1 MSTFLTF
8 MERPCIRLDT
18 EWRLFLQMFLRKR
31 LSEEV
36 KGTRV
41 RWDSRTLS
49 FVAYVIDT
57 VSVSV
62 SLLKKFQVNNSW
74 CLRQPIANTPTAW
87 PLSLRHRNETESDE
101 HAS

>member
-1 MSTFLTF
+1 
-8 MERPCIRLDT
+8 MECPCIRLDT

-36 KGTRV
+36 KGTYV

-62 SLLKKFQVNNSW
+62 SLLKKSFRSI
-74 CLRQPIANTPTAW
+74 IAGV
-87 PLSLRHRNETESDE
+87 
-101 HAS
+101 